1 MKLVEFKTVTGRCDI
16 LLEDARIHHLE
27 DFVLWDGSQGARE
40 AVTALS
46 NINKNL
52 KSVTIKWDGAV
63 GVIFGRDPNGE
74 FIFTDK
80 AGFVAKGYDG
90 RVTNAD
96 DLGAMIQNRAKDV
109 SKAEDYKIFADKM
122 KSVFPV
128 VQAATPEDLEGY
140 YKADILYFS
149 QPQLQNNVYKF
160 KPNVVTYSVK
170 ADSVLGKKIARS
182 EVGIVIHSKINEQGV
197 AQSMPEDLEFR
208 GSKLLVVPPVT
219 VSEPVTVDDAAL
231 DQVKALLSQHS
242 QDIDSVLDRN
252 KLSVMKVS
260 DFAQI
265 LYTYVNNKVLKGESD
280 LGRDFVKWLTMTSAV
295 SRNKQGKI
303 VDYVKQEVKGF
314 NALWKVFVGI
324 QMAKDA
330 VIRQLDSQQSD
341 VTASMNDQPGGEGYV
356 VQTAK
361 GPIKLVNR
369 AGFSKQN
376 FQLNR

>member
-27 DFVLWDGSQGARE
+27 DFVLWDGSQGARD

-63 GVIFGRDPNGE
+63 GVIFGRNPNGE
-74 FIFTDK
+74 FVFTDK

-90 RVTNAD
+90 RTTNAD
-96 DLGAMIQNRAKDV
+96 DLGAMIQGRVKDP
-109 SKAEDYKIFADKM
+109 SKADDYKMFAGKM
-122 KSVFPV
+122 QSVFSV
-128 VQAATPEDLEGY
+128 VEAATPEDLEGY
-140 YKADILYFS
+140 YKADILYF
-149 QPQLQNNVYKF
+149 QPPQLQNNVYKF

>member
-1 MKLVEFKTVTGRCDI
+1 MKLVEFKTITGRCDI

-27 DFVLWDGSQGARE
+27 DFVLWNASQGARE
-40 AVTALS
+40 AVAALS

-128 VQAATPEDLEGY
+128 VESATPEDLEGY
-140 YKADILYFS
+140 YKADILYFR
-149 QPQLQNNVYKF
+149 QPELKDGRYRF
-160 KPNVVTYSVK
+160 KPNVVTYTVT
-170 ADSVLGKKIARS
+170 ADSALGKKIARS
-182 EVGIVIHSKINEQGV
+182 EVAIVIHSKINEQGV
-197 AQSMPEDLEFR
+197 NQPLPEDLGFR
-208 GSKLLVVPPVT
+208 GSRLLVMPPVT
-219 VSEPVTVDDAAL
+219 VSEPVTVDNTQL
-231 DQVKALLSQHS
+231 DQVKTLLNQYSR
-242 QDIDSVLDRN
+242 DIDSVLDRN

-265 LYTYVNNKVLKGESD
+265 LYTYVNSKVLKGESD
-280 LGRDFVKWLTMTSAV
+280 LGRDFVKWLTTTSAV

-303 VDYVKQEVKGF
+303 VDYIKQEIKGF

-324 QMAKDA
+324 QAAKDA
-330 VIRQLDSQQSD
+330 VISQLDSQAAD

-356 VQTAK
+356 IQTAQ

-369 AGFSKQN
+369 AGFSRQN

>member
-1 MKLVEFKTVTGRCDI
+1 MKLVEFKHISGRCEI
-16 LLEDARIHHLE
+16 LLEEARINHLE
-27 DFVLWDGSQGARE
+27 DFVLFSGSQGARD
-40 AVTALS
+40 AVDALS

-63 GVIFGRDPNGE
+63 GVIFGRNPNGE

-90 RVTNAD
+90 RVNSAD
-96 DLGAMIQNRAKDV
+96 DLGAMIQGRAKDP
-109 SKAEDYKIFADKM
+109 SKVADYKIFADKM

-128 VQAATPEDLEGY
+128 VQAATPDDLEGY

-149 QPQLQNNVYKF
+149 QPQLQNGVYQF

-170 ADSVLGKKIARS
+170 GDSALGKKIARS
-182 EVGIVIHSKINEQGV
+182 EVGIVIHGLINEQGV
-197 AQSMPEDLEFR
+197 AQSMPEDLGFR
-208 GSKLLVVPPVT
+208 GSKLLVMPPVT
-219 VSEPVTVDDAAL
+219 VSEPVTMDTAQLDD
-231 DQVKALLSQHS
+231 VKALLNQHS
-242 QDIDSVLDRN
+242 MDIDSVLDRN
-252 KLSVMKVS
+252 KLSAMKVS

-265 LYTYVNNKVLKGESD
+265 LYTYVNNKVFKGEKD

-330 VIRQLDSQQSD
+330 VIAQLDSQQSD

-369 AGFSKQN
+369 AGFSRQN

>member
-96 DLGAMIQNRAKDV
+96 DLGAMIQGRAKDV
-109 SKAEDYKIFADKM
+109 SKAADYKIFADKM

>member
-1 MKLVEFKTVTGRCDI
+1 MKLVEFKTITGRCDI

-27 DFVLWDGSQGARE
+27 DFVLWNASQGARE
-40 AVTALS
+40 AVAALS

-109 SKAEDYKIFADKM
+109 SKAADYKIFADKM

-197 AQSMPEDLEFR
+197 AQNMPEDLEFR

>member
-1 MKLVEFKTVTGRCDI
+1 MKLVEFKTITGRCDI

-27 DFVLWDGSQGARE
+27 DFVLWNGSQGARE
-40 AVTALS
+40 AVAALS

-52 KSVTIKWDGAV
+52 KSVSIKWDGAV
-63 GVIFGRDPNGE
+63 GVIFGRNPNGE

-80 AGFVAKGYDG
+80 AGFVAKSYDG
-90 RVTNAD
+90 RATNPD

-128 VQAATPEDLEGY
+128 VESATPEDLEGY
-140 YKADILYFS
+140 YKADILYFQ
-149 QPQLQNNVYKF
+149 QPELKDNRYRF
-160 KPNVVTYSVK
+160 KPNVVTYSVT
-170 ADSVLGKKIARS
+170 ADSALGKKIARS
-182 EVGIVIHSKINEQGV
+182 EVAIVIHSKINEQGV
-197 AQSMPEDLEFR
+197 TQPLPEDLGFR
-208 GSKLLVVPPVT
+208 GSRLLVMPPVT
-219 VSEPVTVDDAAL
+219 VSEPVTVDNTQL
-231 DQVKALLSQHS
+231 DQVKTLLNQYSR
-242 QDIDSVLDRN
+242 DIDSVLDRN
-252 KLSVMKVS
+252 KLSAMKVS

-265 LYTYVNNKVLKGESD
+265 LYTYVNSKVLKGESD
-280 LGRDFVKWLTMTSAV
+280 LGRDFVKWLTTTSAV

-303 VDYVKQEVKGF
+303 VDYIKQEIKGF

-324 QMAKDA
+324 QAAKDA
-330 VIRQLDSQQSD
+330 VISQLDSQGAD

-356 VQTAK
+356 IQTAQ

-369 AGFSKQN
+369 AGFSRQN

>member
-27 DFVLWDGSQGARE
+27 DFVLWDGSQGARD

-63 GVIFGRDPNGE
+63 GVIFGRNPNGE

-90 RVTNAD
+90 RTTNAD
-96 DLGAMIQNRAKDV
+96 DLGAMIQGRVKDP
-109 SKAEDYKIFADKM
+109 SKADDYKMFAGKM
-122 KSVFPV
+122 KSVFSV
-128 VQAATPEDLEGY
+128 VEAATPEDLEGY

-252 KLSVMKVS
+252 KLSTMKVS

>member
-27 DFVLWDGSQGARE
+27 DFVLWDGSQGARD

-63 GVIFGRDPNGE
+63 GVIFGRNPNGE

-90 RVTNAD
+90 RTTNAD
-96 DLGAMIQNRAKDV
+96 DLGAMIQGRVKDP
-109 SKAEDYKIFADKM
+109 SKADDYKMFAGKM
-122 KSVFPV
+122 KSVFSV
-128 VQAATPEDLEGY
+128 VEAATPEDLEGY
-140 YKADILYFS
+140 YKADILYFQ

-197 AQSMPEDLEFR
+197 AQNMPEDLEFR

>member
-1 MKLVEFKTVTGRCDI
+1 MKLVEFKTITGRCDI

-27 DFVLWDGSQGARE
+27 DFVLWNASQGARE
-40 AVTALS
+40 AVAALS

-63 GVIFGRDPNGE
+63 GVIFGRNPNGE

-90 RVTNAD
+90 RATNPD

-128 VQAATPEDLEGY
+128 VESATPEDLEGY
-140 YKADILYFS
+140 YKADILYFQ
-149 QPQLQNNVYKF
+149 QPELKDNRYRF
-160 KPNVVTYSVK
+160 KPNVVTYSVT
-170 ADSVLGKKIARS
+170 ADSALGKKIARS
-182 EVGIVIHSKINEQGV
+182 EVAIVIHSKINEQGV
-197 AQSMPEDLEFR
+197 TQPLPEDLGFR
-208 GSKLLVVPPVT
+208 GSRLLVMPPVT
-219 VSEPVTVDDAAL
+219 VSEPVTVDNTQL
-231 DQVKALLSQHS
+231 DQVKTLLNQYSR
-242 QDIDSVLDRN
+242 DIDSVLDRN
-252 KLSVMKVS
+252 KLSAMKVS

-265 LYTYVNNKVLKGESD
+265 LYTYVNSKVLKGESD
-280 LGRDFVKWLTMTSAV
+280 LGRDFVKWLTTTSAV

-303 VDYVKQEVKGF
+303 VDYIKQEIKGF

-324 QMAKDA
+324 QAAKDA
-330 VIRQLDSQQSD
+330 VISQLDSQAAD

-356 VQTAK
+356 IQTTQ

-369 AGFSKQN
+369 AGFSRQN

>member
-1 MKLVEFKTVTGRCDI
+1 MKLVEFKHITGRCDI

-96 DLGAMIQNRAKDV
+96 DLGAMIQGRAKDV
-109 SKAEDYKIFADKM
+109 SKAADYKIFADKM

>member
-27 DFVLWDGSQGARE
+27 DFVLWNGSQGARE
-40 AVTALS
+40 AVAALS

-63 GVIFGRDPNGE
+63 GVIFGRNPNGE

-90 RVTNAD
+90 RVTNPD
-96 DLGAMIQNRAKDV
+96 DLAAMIQNRAKDA
-109 SKAEDYKIFADKM
+109 SKAADYKIFADKM

-128 VQAATPEDLEGY
+128 VESATPEDLEGY
-140 YKADILYFS
+140 YRADILYFR
-149 QPQLQNNVYKF
+149 QPELKDGKYQF
-160 KPNVVTYSVK
+160 KPNVVTYTVT
-170 ADSVLGKKIARS
+170 ADSALGKKIARS
-182 EVGIVIHSKINEQGV
+182 EVAIVIHSKINEQGV
-197 AQSMPEDLEFR
+197 TQPMPEDLGFR
-208 GSKLLVVPPVT
+208 GSRLLVMPPVT
-219 VSEPVTVDDAAL
+219 VSEPVTVDNTQL
-231 DQVKALLSQHS
+231 DQVKTLLNQHS

-252 KLSVMKVS
+252 KLSAMKVS

-265 LYTYVNNKVLKGESD
+265 LYTYVNSKVLKGESD
-280 LGRDFVKWLTMTSAV
+280 LGRDFVKWLTTTSAV

-324 QMAKDA
+324 QMAKDS
-330 VIRQLDSQQSD
+330 VISQLDSQSAD
-341 VTASMNDQPGGEGYV
+341 VTASINNQPGGEGYV
-356 VQTAK
+356 IQTAQ

-369 AGFSKQN
+369 AGFSKIN
-376 FQLNR
+376 FALNR

>member
-96 DLGAMIQNRAKDV
+96 DLGAMIQGRAKDV
-109 SKAEDYKIFADKM
+109 SKAADYKIFADKM

-314 NALWKVFVGI
+314 NALWKVFVSI
-324 QMAKDA
+324 QMAKDE

>member
-63 GVIFGRDPNGE
+63 GVIFGRNPNGE

-90 RVTNAD
+90 RTTNAD
-96 DLGAMIQNRAKDV
+96 DLGAMIQGRVKDP
-109 SKAEDYKIFADKM
+109 SKADDYKMFAGKM
-122 KSVFPV
+122 KSVFSV
-128 VQAATPEDLEGY
+128 VEAATPEDLEGY
-140 YKADILYFS
+140 YKADILYFQ

-197 AQSMPEDLEFR
+197 AQSMLEDLGFR

-252 KLSVMKVS
+252 KLSTMKVS

>member
-1 MKLVEFKTVTGRCDI
+1 MKLVEFKTITGRCDI

-27 DFVLWDGSQGARE
+27 DFVLWNGSQGARE
-40 AVTALS
+40 AVAALS

-63 GVIFGRDPNGE
+63 GVIFGRNPNGE

-80 AGFVAKGYDG
+80 AGFVAKSYDG
-90 RVTNAD
+90 RATNPD

-128 VQAATPEDLEGY
+128 VESATPEDLEGY
-140 YKADILYFS
+140 YKADILYFQ
-149 QPQLQNNVYKF
+149 QPELKDNRYRF
-160 KPNVVTYSVK
+160 KPNVVTYSVT
-170 ADSVLGKKIARS
+170 ADSALGKKIARS
-182 EVGIVIHSKINEQGV
+182 EVAIVIHSKINEQGV
-197 AQSMPEDLEFR
+197 TQPLPEDLGFR
-208 GSKLLVVPPVT
+208 GSRLLVMPPVT
-219 VSEPVTVDDAAL
+219 VSEPVTVDNTQL
-231 DQVKALLSQHS
+231 DQVKTLLNQYSR
-242 QDIDSVLDRN
+242 DIDSVLDRN
-252 KLSVMKVS
+252 KLSAMKVS

-265 LYTYVNNKVLKGESD
+265 LYTYVNSKVLKGESD
-280 LGRDFVKWLTMTSAV
+280 LGRDFVKWLTTTSAV

-303 VDYVKQEVKGF
+303 VDYIKQEIKGF

-324 QMAKDA
+324 QAAKDA
-330 VIRQLDSQQSD
+330 VISQLDSQAAD

-356 VQTAK
+356 IQTTQ

-369 AGFSKQN
+369 AGFSRQN

>member
-1 MKLVEFKTVTGRCDI
+1 MKLVEFKTITGRCDI

-27 DFVLWDGSQGARE
+27 DFVLWNASQGARE
-40 AVTALS
+40 AVAALS

-63 GVIFGRDPNGE
+63 GVIFGRNPNGE

-90 RVTNAD
+90 RATNPD
-96 DLGAMIQNRAKDV
+96 DLGAMIQGRAKDV

-128 VQAATPEDLEGY
+128 VESATPEDLEGY
-140 YKADILYFS
+140 YKADILYFQ
-149 QPQLQNNVYKF
+149 QPELKDNRYRF
-160 KPNVVTYSVK
+160 KPNVVTYTVT
-170 ADSVLGKKIARS
+170 ADSALGKKIARS
-182 EVGIVIHSKINEQGV
+182 EVAIVIHSKINEQGV
-197 AQSMPEDLEFR
+197 TQPLPEDLGFR
-208 GSKLLVVPPVT
+208 GSRLLVMPPVT
-219 VSEPVTVDDAAL
+219 VSEPVTVDNTQL
-231 DQVKALLSQHS
+231 DQVKTLLNQYSR
-242 QDIDSVLDRN
+242 DIDSVLDRN
-252 KLSVMKVS
+252 KLSAMKVS

-265 LYTYVNNKVLKGESD
+265 LYTYVNSKVLKGESD
-280 LGRDFVKWLTMTSAV
+280 LGRDFVKWLTTTSAV

-303 VDYVKQEVKGF
+303 VDYIKQEIKGF

-324 QMAKDA
+324 QAAKDA
-330 VIRQLDSQQSD
+330 VISQLDSQGAD
-341 VTASMNDQPGGEGYV
+341 VTASINDQPGGEGYV
-356 VQTAK
+356 IQTAQ

-369 AGFSKQN
+369 AGFSRQN

>member
-63 GVIFGRDPNGE
+63 GVIFGRNPNGE

-140 YKADILYFS
+140 YKADILYFQ

-252 KLSVMKVS
+252 KLSTMKVS

>member
-1 MKLVEFKTVTGRCDI
+1 MKLVEFKHITGRCDI

-27 DFVLWDGSQGARE
+27 DFVLWDGSQGARD

-96 DLGAMIQNRAKDV
+96 DLGAMIQGRAKDV
-109 SKAEDYKIFADKM
+109 SKAADYKIFADKM

-252 KLSVMKVS
+252 KLSTMKVS

>member
-96 DLGAMIQNRAKDV
+96 DLGAMIQGRAKDV
-109 SKAEDYKIFADKM
+109 SKAADYKIFADKM

-197 AQSMPEDLEFR
+197 AQNMPEDLEFR

-252 KLSVMKVS
+252 KLSTMKVS

>member
-96 DLGAMIQNRAKDV
+96 DLGAMIQGRAKDV
-109 SKAEDYKIFADKM
+109 SKAADYKIFADKM

-252 KLSVMKVS
+252 KLSTMKVS

>member
-63 GVIFGRDPNGE
+63 GVIFGRNPNGE

-197 AQSMPEDLEFR
+197 TQPMSEDLGFR

>member
-80 AGFVAKGYDG
+80 AGCVAKGYDG
-90 RVTNAD
+90 RTTNAD
-96 DLGAMIQNRAKDV
+96 DLGAMIQGRVKDP
-109 SKAEDYKIFADKM
+109 SKADDYKMFAGKM
-122 KSVFPV
+122 KSVFSV
-128 VQAATPEDLEGY
+128 VEAATPEDLEGY
-140 YKADILYFS
+140 YKADILYFQ

-197 AQSMPEDLEFR
+197 AQSMPEDLGFR

-252 KLSVMKVS
+252 KLSTMKVS

>member
-63 GVIFGRDPNGE
+63 GVIFGRNPNGE
-74 FIFTDK
+74 FVFTDK

-90 RVTNAD
+90 RTTNAD
-96 DLGAMIQNRAKDV
+96 DLGAMIQGRVKDP
-109 SKAEDYKIFADKM
+109 SKADDYKMFAGKM
-122 KSVFPV
+122 QSVFSV
-128 VQAATPEDLEGY
+128 VEAATPEDLEGY
-140 YKADILYFS
+140 YKADILYF
-149 QPQLQNNVYKF
+149 QPPQLQNNVYKF

-330 VIRQLDSQQSD
+330 VIAQLDSQQSD

>member
-63 GVIFGRDPNGE
+63 GVIFGRNPNGE

-90 RVTNAD
+90 RTTNAD
-96 DLGAMIQNRAKDV
+96 DLGAMIQGRVKDP
-109 SKAEDYKIFADKM
+109 SKAADYKIFAGKM
-122 KSVFPV
+122 KSVFSV
-128 VQAATPEDLEGY
+128 VEAATPEDLEGY
-140 YKADILYFS
+140 YKADILYFQ

-252 KLSVMKVS
+252 KLSTMKVS

>member
-27 DFVLWDGSQGARE
+27 DFVLWDGSQGAKD

-63 GVIFGRDPNGE
+63 GVIFGRNPNGE

-90 RVTNAD
+90 RTTNAD
-96 DLGAMIQNRAKDV
+96 DLGAMIQSRVKDP
-109 SKAEDYKIFADKM
+109 SKADDYKMFAGKM
-122 KSVFPV
+122 QSVFSV
-128 VQAATPEDLEGY
+128 VEAATPEDLEGY
-140 YKADILYFS
+140 YKADILYF
-149 QPQLQNNVYKF
+149 QPPQLQNNVYKF

-252 KLSVMKVS
+252 KLSTMKVS

-330 VIRQLDSQQSD
+330 VIRQLDNQQSD

>member
-27 DFVLWDGSQGARE
+27 DFVLWNGSQGARE

-63 GVIFGRDPNGE
+63 GVIFGRNPNGE

-90 RVTNAD
+90 RTTNAD
-96 DLGAMIQNRAKDV
+96 DLGAMIQGRVKDP
-109 SKAEDYKIFADKM
+109 SKADDYKMFADKM
-122 KSVFPV
+122 KSVFSV
-128 VQAATPEDLEGY
+128 VEAATPEDLEGY